1 MMHQALA
8 GLDRLHHRTV
18 RSVETSAL
26 ITIAAAFAYAERDR
40 IREQVALVKV
50 DQGIRGRYLGGRA
63 RSAGRPRPTVNSS
76 RILRSKPPSGGWSS
90 FGCGFRFVRPLVP
103 GLARPF
109 VPISARPPEPGPSP
123 AGGVVLVRVVDRQA
137 VARARRMRRRLSPAS
152 SRRWALWTR
161 RSRIASAKVGWSI
174 AACQSA
180 TGSWLVTIVERRP

>member
-26 ITIAAAFAYAERDR
+26 ITIAAAFAYDERDR

-90 FGCGFRFVRPLVP
+90 FGLRGAAIAPSRRPSGRTGLASTTRVCGRRSPARPLAYP
-103 GLARPF
+103 YM
-109 VPISARPPEPGPSP
+109 P
-123 AGGVVLVRVVDRQA
+123 AGRSGTLW
-137 VARARRMRRRLSPAS
+137 RAAKADERPKKHRRNLP
-152 SRRWALWTR
+152 
-161 RSRIASAKVGWSI
+161 IAIG
-174 AACQSA
+174 
-180 TGSWLVTIVERRP
+180 